1 MHVVYRF
8 GVGGLENGIVN
19 LINGLPADEFR
30 HSVIALTSCDAAFCR
45 RVTQPD
51 VQFIGLRKPPGHGWR
66 VFRSIARLFREQRPA
81 IVHTRNLAALEMQL
95 PAWFARVPVRVHGE
109 HGRDMSDPDGVERR
123 YRLVRYMLAPFVTHF
138 VAVSENLER
147 YLVDA
152 IGIDAHRVS
161 RISNGV
167 DNVKFSPAIAA
178 AGPTSRV
185 RPLVV
190 GTVGRLD
197 QIKGQDNLIEAVAC
211 LLRDSPTRRETL
223 RVVLCGDGP
232 ARESLRAAI
241 ESRGL
246 QDVVEL
252 LGERA
257 DVADVMRTLDLFVL
271 PSRGEGMSNTI
282 LEAMACGLPVVAT
295 AVGGNPEI
303 VQEGKTGYLVPPA
316 DPAELALAIA
326 RYLDDAHL
334 RHAHGQRGRAE
345 VERSFSLSGM
355 VQRYAT
361 LYREAL
367 SATAGRTGRR

>member
-30 HSVIALTSCDAAFCR
+30 HSVVALTSCDAAFCR
-45 RVTQPD
+45 RVTRPD
-51 VQFIGLRKPPGHGWR
+51 VQFIGLQKPPGHGWR

-109 HGRDMSDPDGVERR
+109 HGRDMSDPDGVDRR

-138 VAVSENLER
+138 VAVSEDLER

-152 IGIDAHRVS
+152 IGIDAYRVS

-178 AGPTSRV
+178 GSPMSRV

-197 QIKGQDNLIEAVAC
+197 QIKGQDNLVEAVAC
-211 LLRDSPTRRETL
+211 LLRDSPSRRETL

-316 DPAELALAIA
+316 DPAELASAIA
-326 RYLDDAHL
+326 RYLDDGHL
-334 RHAHGQRGRAE
+334 RHVHGQRGRAE
-345 VERSFSLSGM
+345 VERSFSLPGM

-367 SATAGRTGRR
+367 SGRR